1 MNLKFVINESVLIW
15 YLLFHQSISK
25 EMNVYKQKVWKN
37 YCSEYKDL
45 QKEKEIIL
53 RDPKNYIPDDD
64 TIYDIMREFDGY
76 DDIYRET
83 EQYKMNI
90 IKIWDEYKTK
100 LNKEL
105 KNILRF
111 DIDTYYVLLVNQKL
125 NIIDL
130 SSDVTN
136 KIHTIVYGKKM
147 EEADIQNIL
156 EIIFSVLKKEMVD
169 YEKENQQIVE
179 AVLELAILNELG
191 TRMTGMS
198 HYLVGGR
205 NNKLLKRQIY
215 PYFLMYLGIDRDD
228 LTTYMRRDG
237 IVFDAT
243 NYTNEIQLRKIDLKQ
258 FIRFWIKN
266 QKNMIKVDNQEEIVV
281 L

>member
-1 MNLKFVINESVLIW
+1 M
-15 YLLFHQSISK
+15 
-25 EMNVYKQKVWKN
+25 
-37 YCSEYKDL
+37 
-45 QKEKEIIL
+45 
-53 RDPKNYIPDDD
+53 
-64 TIYDIMREFDGY
+64 
-76 DDIYRET
+76 
-83 EQYKMNI
+83 
-90 IKIWDEYKTK
+90 
-100 LNKEL
+100 
-105 KNILRF
+105 
-111 DIDTYYVLLVNQKL
+111 
-125 NIIDL
+125 

-205 NNKLLKRQIY
+205 NIKLLKRQIY

-258 FIRFWIKN
+258 FISFCIKN

>member
-1 MNLKFVINESVLIW
+1 
-15 YLLFHQSISK
+15 
-25 EMNVYKQKVWKN
+25 
-37 YCSEYKDL
+37 
-45 QKEKEIIL
+45 
-53 RDPKNYIPDDD
+53 
-64 TIYDIMREFDGY
+64 
-76 DDIYRET
+76 
-83 EQYKMNI
+83 
-90 IKIWDEYKTK
+90 
-100 LNKEL
+100 
-105 KNILRF
+105 
-111 DIDTYYVLLVNQKL
+111 
-125 NIIDL
+125 
-130 SSDVTN
+130 
-136 KIHTIVYGKKM
+136 
-147 EEADIQNIL
+147 
-156 EIIFSVLKKEMVD
+156 MVD

-215 PYFLMYLGIDRDD
+215 PYFLMYLGIDRHD

-258 FIRFWIKN
+258 FISFCIKN